1 MQTRAPASYRC
12 FAPFKLKLI
21 LGDLVSLHHSRRMN
35 WTGYS
40 SHSGRRTFATLAAR
54 KATTVGGSLRDVQDM
69 LGHASLTTTQRY
81 LEPSSEAKRKLV
93 ELV

>member
-1 MQTRAPASYRC
+1 MDGVQ
-12 FAPFKLKLI
+12 FAHRQEEVR
-21 LGDLVSLHHSRRMN
+21 DE
-35 WTGYS
+35 
-40 SHSGRRTFATLAAR
+40 AAR

-93 ELV
+93 ELI